1 MTTKR
6 VPSFAQRLRD
16 FRRVLELEARRGY
29 DDRAVVGGLGRFLDR
44 WRAELTEEE
53 ADSLPT
59 SLTSALAQRRY
70 RDLSPELRERWVHEA
85 LTALGDHLGAAE
97 GEGAG
102 GPSTG
107 SGRTGGGGSGRTAA
121 RAVPARRLS
130 TAPAA
135 PSLES
140 PATIVRGIGPGIA
153 DKLGNLG
160 VTTVNGL
167 LRHYPARHLAVST
180 VAELDGA
187 GEKAIVG
194 TVWSVG
200 RRGFGRGQQMQA
212 TDAVVGDATG
222 NVQVVWFNQAYVAGT
237 IKNGDRILVSGYF
250 RAYRGRPTLEAGNY
264 EVLPDDAEPPPPG
277 SLVPV
282 YPATK
287 GLTQRTLRRIIGNA
301 LDAWL
306 PRLEESL
313 PEDVRE
319 RQGLLPLA
327 EALGTYHR
335 PESDDA
341 KAEARRRLA
350 FDEMIVRQLFLLER
364 KHNWQEAPAVHL
376 PMHVEALRSY
386 VDALPF
392 KLTRAQRRVLREV
405 LDDIAEVMPAH
416 RLLEG
421 DVGSGKTVVA
431 LGAMLNAAAHGYQA
445 AMMAPTELLAEQH
458 FQTISR
464 LLEAHRRPIDAPN
477 RLALYLDP
485 LPRPVVVGLLLGSH
499 TQRQKAALRREVR
512 DGAVDIVV
520 GTHALLQ
527 EATDIP
533 NLALAVVDEEHRFGV
548 AQRSALT
555 GKGGLRPHLISM
567 SATPIPRSLALTV
580 YGDLDI
586 STIDELPPG
595 RTPNKTRWLRP
606 DQRNQAVRFIRKEV
620 REGHQAF
627 VVCPIID
634 ESEALQV
641 SAAVEEHR
649 RLSEEVFPE
658 LRVGLLHG
666 RMTLAEKNSAMD
678 KFRDGELD
686 ILVST
691 PVVEVG
697 VDIPNATVMMVEAAN
712 RFGLSALHQLRGR
725 VGRGEAQGYCILMAD
740 EVSDNARER
749 LEALE
754 QESDGFRVAEADL
767 RLRGPGELAGTRQS
781 GLPDL
786 LLADLHDV
794 GLVTATRDEA
804 NAILA
809 RDPKLE
815 LDEHRGLAEAVEK
828 LAARIAAQG

>member
-6 VPSFAQRLRD
+6 APSFAQRLRD
-16 FRRVLELEARRGY
+16 FRRVLELESRRGY

-53 ADSLPT
+53 ADSLPA
-59 SLTSALAQRRY
+59 SLTAALAQRRY
-70 RDLSPELRERWVHEA
+70 HELSPELRERWVHEA
-85 LTALGDHLGAAE
+85 LTALGDHAGAAE
-97 GEGAG
+97 GD
-102 GPSTG
+102 PSTG
-107 SGRTGGGGSGRTAA
+107 SGRTESRQRQA
-121 RAVPARRLS
+121 RAVPPRRLS
-130 TAPAA
+130 AAPAV

-140 PATIVRGIGPGIA
+140 PPIIVRGIGPGIA

-160 VTTVNGL
+160 ITTVNGL
-167 LRHYPARHLAVST
+167 LRHYPARHLVVST
-180 VAELDGA
+180 VAELDGE
-187 GEKAIVG
+187 GEKAIAG

-212 TDAVVGDATG
+212 TEAVVGDATG
-222 NVQVVWFNQAYVAGT
+222 NVQVVWFNQAYVARYVSG
-237 IKNGDRILVSGYF
+237 GDRILVSGYF
-250 RAYRGRPTLEAGNY
+250 RAHRGRPTLEAHNF
-264 EVLPDDAEPPPPG
+264 EVLQDDAEPLPPG

-306 PRLEESL
+306 PRLAESL
-313 PEDVRE
+313 PEEVRE
-319 RQGLLPLA
+319 RQGLQPLS

-335 PESDDA
+335 PESVDA
-341 KAEARRRLA
+341 KAAARRRLA
-350 FDEMIVRQLFLLER
+350 FDEMIVRQIFLLER
-364 KHNWQEAPAVHL
+364 KHNWQEAPAVRL

-392 KLTRAQRRVLREV
+392 KLTRAQRRVLREA

-431 LGAMLNAAAHGYQA
+431 LGAMLNAAAHGYQS

-464 LLEAHRRPIDAPN
+464 LLVAHRRPIDAPN

-499 TQRQKAALRREVR
+499 TPRQKASLRREVR
-512 DGAVDIVV
+512 DGGVDIVV

-580 YGDLDI
+580 YRDLDI

-678 KFRDGELD
+678 RFRDGDLD

-697 VDIPNATVMMVEAAN
+697 VDIPNATVMMVEAAE

-725 VGRGEAQGYCILMAD
+725 VGRGEAQGYCILMAG
-740 EVSDNARER
+740 EVNDNARER
-749 LEALE
+749 LEAME
-754 QESDGFRVAEADL
+754 QETDGFRLAEADL

-786 LLADLHDV
+786 RLADLHDV

-815 LDEHRGLAEAVEK
+815 LEEHRLLADAVER
-828 LAARIAAQG
+828 LAARMRLRQAAEQG

>member
-1 MTTKR
+1 MTQKSAPT
-6 VPSFAQRLRD
+6 FAQRLRD
-16 FRRVLELEARRGY
+16 FRRVLQLEAQRGY
-29 DDRAVVGGLGRFLDR
+29 ADRAVVGGLGRFLDR

-53 ADSLPT
+53 AESLPP
-59 SLTSALAQRRY
+59 SLTAALVQRRY
-70 RDLSPELRERWVHEA
+70 HDLSPELRERWVHEA
-85 LTALGDHLGAAE
+85 LTALSDHAAADE
-97 GEGAG
+97 
-102 GPSTG
+102 PPPKQ
-107 SGRTGGGGSGRTAA
+107 RRA
-121 RAVPARRLS
+121 RDVLPRRV
-130 TAPAA
+130 TPPPAA
-135 PSLES
+135 PTLES
-140 PATIVRGIGPGIA
+140 PPTIVRGVGPGIA

-180 VAELDGA
+180 VAELDGE

-200 RRGFGRGQQMQA
+200 RRGFGRGQGIQSTEA
-212 TDAVVGDATG
+212 TVSDATG
-222 NVQVVWFNQAYVAGT
+222 NVQVVWFNQPYVARYV
-237 IKNGDRILVSGYF
+237 KSNDRILVSGYF
-250 RAYRGRPTLEAGNY
+250 RAYRGRPTLEANNY
-264 EVLPDDAEPPPPG
+264 EVLSDDAEPLAPG

-306 PRLEESL
+306 PRLTDPL
-313 PEDVRE
+313 PDTVRE
-319 RQGLLPLA
+319 RQKLLPLPA
-327 EALGTYHR
+327 ALGAYHR
-335 PESDDA
+335 PESVEA

-350 FDEMIVRQLFLLER
+350 FDEMIVRQLFLLAR
-364 KHNWQEAPAVHL
+364 KHNWQEAPAARL
-376 PMHVEALRSY
+376 PMHVDVLRTY

-392 KLTRAQRRVLREV
+392 KLTRAQRRVMRET
-405 LDDIAEVMPAH
+405 LDDIAEAKPAH
-416 RLLEG
+416 RLIEG

-431 LGAMLNAAAHGYQA
+431 LGSILNAVAHGYQT
-445 AMMAPTELLAEQH
+445 AMMAPTEILAEQH

-464 LLEAHRRPIDAPN
+464 LLEPHRQPINAPN
-477 RLALYLDP
+477 RLVLHIEP
-485 LPRPVVVGLLLGSH
+485 LSRPVVVGLLLGSH
-499 TQRQKAALRREVR
+499 TPRQKSALRREAR
-512 DGAVDIVV
+512 DGGVDILV

-527 EATDIP
+527 DATAIP

-548 AQRSALT
+548 AQRNALT

-586 STIDELPPG
+586 SIIDELPPG
-595 RTPNKTRWLRP
+595 RTPNQTRWLRP
-606 DQRNQAVRFIRKEV
+606 DQRGQAVRFIRKEV

-627 VVCPIID
+627 VVCPIIE
-634 ESEALQV
+634 ESETLQV

-649 RLSEEVFPE
+649 RLSEEVFPD

-666 RMTLAEKNSAMD
+666 RMPLAEKNAAMD
-678 KFRDGELD
+678 RFRDGGLD

-725 VGRGEAQGYCILMAD
+725 VGRGDAPGYCILMAD
-740 EVSDNARER
+740 EVSDVAKER
-749 LEALE
+749 LTVLE
-754 QESDGFRVAEADL
+754 QETDGFRVADADL
-767 RLRGPGELAGTRQS
+767 RLRGPGELTGTRQS

-786 LLADLHDV
+786 RLADLHDLE
-794 GLVTATRDEA
+794 LVTATRDEA
-804 NAILA
+804 NTILT
-809 RDPKLE
+809 RDPH
-815 LDEHRGLAEAVEK
+815 LDMEEHRLLAEAVEK
-828 LAARIAAQG
+828 LAARMTEQS